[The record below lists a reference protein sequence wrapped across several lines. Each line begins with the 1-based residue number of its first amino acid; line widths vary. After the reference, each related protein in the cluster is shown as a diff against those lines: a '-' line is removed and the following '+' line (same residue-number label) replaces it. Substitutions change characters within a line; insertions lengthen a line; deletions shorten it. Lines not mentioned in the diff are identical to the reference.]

1 MAALPKISIV
11 MPVLNREDTL
21 QTAIDSV
28 LAQNYPYIEF
38 IILDGG
44 STDRSV
50 DIIRQNSPHL
60 AYWHSQPDGSA
71 ALASNIGIAKSTGD
85 LVVLLMA
92 DDWYEAETFNRIAE
106 AYQAHPDADMFS
118 CGGRIVDHQKI
129 LLSYTTA
136 NALQLN
142 FYNICFAVS
151 AICCRFIRKK
161 WYDKVGL
168 YIPFDANAKQFLTN
182 DKEFLL
188 RSVLHNVKDV
198 FVDHLGH
205 TYLAHPHS
213 YSFSNNQKT
222 AIRHCEEHLQIAE
235 DYLKKSLLSLKQKWL
250 LRFWHMDQSA
260 RLVLYRLLNKE
271 FKNAWHAAVRGVR
284 YALVFWPFSF
294 CYTVTRILWRRS
306 LRVFS

>member
-1 MAALPKISIV
+1 MPALPKISIV

-21 QTAIDSV
+21 QTAINSV
-28 LAQNYPYIEF
+28 LEQNYPDIEF

-50 DIIRQNSPHL
+50 EIIRQNSSHL

-71 ALASNIGIAKSTGD
+71 AVAANIGIVKATGD

-92 DDWYEAETFNRIAE
+92 DDWYEAETFKRIAE

-118 CGGRIVDHQKI
+118 CGGRIVDKQKT
-129 LLSYTTA
+129 LLSYTDAKT
-136 NALQLN
+136 LQLN

-151 AICCRFIRKK
+151 AICCRFISKK

-168 YIPFDANAKQFLTN
+168 YIPFDAQGKHILTN

-188 RSVLHNVKDV
+188 RSVLHHVQDI

-205 TYLAHPHS
+205 TYLAHPQS
-213 YSFSNNQKT
+213 FSFSNSQKT
-222 AIRHCEEHLQIAE
+222 AIRHCEEHLKIAE
-235 DYLKKSLLSLKQKWL
+235 DYLQYQMLSQKQKLL

-260 RLVLYRLLNKE
+260 RLALYCLLNNE
-271 FKNAWHAAVRGVR
+271 FKKAFQAAQCGIKRAV
-284 YALVFWPFSF
+284 VFWPFSF

-306 LRVFS
+306 LRFLS